1 MNTRPIPRS
10 LVSTILT
17 KVQLLI
23 GPLLLPW
30 ELTSEWTRISKKP
43 SKQSLDLETTRFHL
57 LRLIIKILDST
68 WETKLV
74 LTQFKKNV
82 SKFLALEV
90 MNPRTHI
97 LRTDPQGT
105 LLLVEANHT
114 QNNLTIGL
122 RVQAHTTT
130 LEISQFTKVPRHLAL
145 VQVLVSR

>member
-10 LVSTILT
+10 LVSTTLT

-23 GPLLLPW
+23 DLLLLPW
-30 ELTSEWTRISKKP
+30 ELTSERIRISKKP

-57 LRLIIKILDST
+57 LRLILKILGST
-68 WETKLV
+68 
-74 LTQFKKNV
+74 
-82 SKFLALEV
+82 LEV

-105 LLLVEANHT
+105 LLLAEANHT

-145 VQVLVSR
+145 VQVLASR